1 MVCDLCRRRE
11 CILHVGGMWL
21 LWLQGG
27 LWLMVSKMA
36 AEIPLIFMPFYIVW
50 AASPIK
56 RWSLFRLV
64 LHLGGPASSFDHQNV
79 AEVMSHFWGQTS
91 RTLTPSDKL
100 PEGDLLPPWEEAQ
113 SRLLNVGRPHG
124 ERSHMEENQGAL
136 CDRWH
141 NVLWMRP
148 SWNVQPQSS
157 QTSQLHEEQK
167 WAIPAEGRPAKIAN
181 QQNHEP

>member
-1 MVCDLCRRRE
+1 MWEGCDCCDYKEDCGWWFQR
-11 CILHVGGMWL
+11 
-21 LWLQGG
+21 WLQKS
-27 LWLMVSKMA
+27 LSSSCPFILC
-36 AEIPLIFMPFYIVW
+36 EQPLPSRDGAYF
-50 AASPIK
+50 
-56 RWSLFRLV
+56 
-64 LHLGGPASSFDHQNV
+64 ASSCIWV
-79 AEVMSHFWGQTS
+79 ALRVPLTTRMWQKWCPTSEV
-91 RTLTPSDKL
+91 RP
-100 PEGDLLPPWEEAQ
+100 PEPWHLLINFQKEIDLLPPWEEAQ

-124 ERSHMEENQGAL
+124 ERSHMEGNQGAL